1 MLSKISITGGA
12 RPGGETLQ
20 PGNSLL
26 GPDLIIYETVKN
38 RNEWDGKIW
47 KVLDNDPQL
56 KYIYEIFIHEMDT
69 L

>member
-1 MLSKISITGGA
+1 MLSKISITEGA

-26 GPDLIIYETVKN
+26 GPDLIIYETVKD

-47 KVLDNDPQL
+47 KVFDNGCGKL
-56 KYIYEIFIHEMDT
+56 WFFKKIVRT
-69 L
+69 

>member
-47 KVLDNDPQL
+47 KVLDNGCGKL
-56 KYIYEIFIHEMDT
+56 WFFKT
-69 L
+69 LVRT